1 MLTNWLERTV
11 QLFLLDKGGMAVKL
25 VNYNVHGIMVEHAK
39 GRDFVPYS
47 SVLLMRLQE
56 NEEKKPDALKM
67 VIGLLEGKKSGLH
80 RRES

>member
-1 MLTNWLERTV
+1 MLSSWLERTV

-56 NEEKKPDALKM
+56 NEEKKPGRQFERFSNEAEKEDSNA
-67 VIGLLEGKKSGLH
+67 
-80 RRES
+80 R